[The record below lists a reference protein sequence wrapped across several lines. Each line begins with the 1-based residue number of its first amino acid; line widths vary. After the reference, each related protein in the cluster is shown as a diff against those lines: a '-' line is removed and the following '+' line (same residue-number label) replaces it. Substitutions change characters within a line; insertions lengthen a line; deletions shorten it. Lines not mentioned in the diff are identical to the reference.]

1 MLSTVLLVG
10 WPTRTLPSNWAG
22 PVSDRSVASGKF
34 HSRFSRRPSL
44 GNEPMNVA
52 TLRVLP
58 YTLTRTVAPAG
69 IPLNTNPVLPPASDS
84 RSTSTSKIWIADVP
98 SPVKVMTSPTCCH
111 VPVASR
117 CSSPS
122 YA

>member
-1 MLSTVLLVG
+1 MLSTVELAG
-10 WPTRTLPSNWAG
+10 WPTRMLPSNWAG
-22 PVSDRSVASGKF
+22 PVSDRAVASGKF

-58 YTLTRTVAPAG
+58 YTLTRTVAPSG
-69 IPLNTNPVLPPASDS
+69 IPLKTNPVLPPVSDS
-84 RSTSTSKIWIADVP
+84 RSASTSKIWIAEVP
-98 SPVKVMTSPTCCH
+98 SPVNVMRSPTCSQ

-122 YA
+122 